1 MTFNRASD
9 GMYGD
14 SFAYKAL
21 QKDMKIAFPNYKYL
35 KSIAS
40 NFMLPY
46 LKYGYSLNTTN
57 DLKDKVNKLE
67 NICNSDQL
75 FENHISNLNCKGI

>member
-1 MTFNRASD
+1 
-9 GMYGD
+9 
-14 SFAYKAL
+14 
-21 QKDMKIAFPNYKYL
+21 MKIAFPNYKYL

-46 LKYGYSLNTTN
+46 LKFGYSLNTTN
-57 DLKDKVNKLE
+57 DLKDIVNNLE

-75 FENHISNLNCKGI
+75 FENHIR